1 MRDNGFMLS
10 LGLTTYV
17 VISSN
22 VKECVMTTAGME
34 SPAISDKDELTTKR
48 TTKKERP
55 NGSLSASESGLD
67 ANQHIPPS
75 MATFLNSIKQ
85 TNFEKPTPNQ
95 SSSTPEQPIHP
106 RFTPEQ
112 QSLAVKHVIAPAAL
126 ATVMGVESK
135 IETSGC
141 RVYLDDLARE
151 SGNPSDPV
159 EIMLLEQTAMC
170 HLLSMKLQSKASGV
184 EGTEAIELYMS
195 GAARLSSEFRK
206 TALALKEYR
215 KK

>member
-1 MRDNGFMLS
+1 
-10 LGLTTYV
+10 
-17 VISSN
+17 
-22 VKECVMTTAGME
+22 MTIHGME
-34 SPAISDKDELTTKR
+34 LPIISDKDELNAKVPKKR
-48 TTKKERP
+48 IAKNARQ

-67 ANQHIPPS
+67 INPHMPTS
-75 MATFLNSIKQ
+75 MAKYFNSINQ
-85 TNFEKPTPNQ
+85 TSIEKPTSNH
-95 SSSTPEQPIHP
+95 SSSMPEQPIHP
-106 RFTPEQ
+106 SMYVDLQ
-112 QSLAVKHVIAPAAL
+112 ASVVKRVLVPAAL

-135 IETSGC
+135 IGTSGC
-141 RVYLDDLARE
+141 RVYLDDLVKD
-151 SGNPSDPV
+151 SGNPVDPV

-184 EGTEAIELYMS
+184 EGTEAIELYLS

>member
-1 MRDNGFMLS
+1 
-10 LGLTTYV
+10 
-17 VISSN
+17 
-22 VKECVMTTAGME
+22 MTITGME
-34 SPAISDKDELTTKR
+34 LPIISDKDETKVP
-48 TTKKERP
+48 KKRISKKAR

-67 ANQHIPPS
+67 ISPHMPPS
-75 MATFLNSIKQ
+75 LAIFLNSIKQ

-95 SSSTPEQPIHP
+95 SSSTSEQPIYP

-112 QSLAVKHVIAPAAL
+112 QSLVVKKIIAPAAI

-141 RVYLDDLARE
+141 RVYLDDLVRE

-170 HLLSMKLQSKASGV
+170 HLLAMKLQSKASGT
-184 EGTEAIELYMS
+184 EGTEAIELYLS
-195 GAARLSSEFRK
+195 GAARLSGEFRK

>member
-1 MRDNGFMLS
+1 
-10 LGLTTYV
+10 
-17 VISSN
+17 
-22 VKECVMTTAGME
+22 MTITGME
-34 SPAISDKDELTTKR
+34 LPIISDKDELTTKR
-48 TTKKERP
+48 PPGKVHR
-55 NGSLSASESGLD
+55 SLSASDSGQD
-67 ANQHIPPS
+67 VNPHMPPS
-75 MATFLNSIKQ
+75 LAIFLNSIKQ
-85 TNFEKPTPNQ
+85 TNFEKATSNQ

-112 QSLAVKHVIAPAAL
+112 QSLAVKHGIAPAAL
-126 ATVMGVESK
+126 AAAMGVENK

-141 RVYLDDLARE
+141 RVYLDDLVRE

-159 EIMLLEQTAMC
+159 EIMLLEQLAMC
-170 HLLSMKLQSKASGV
+170 HQYSIQMQALSKKA
-184 EGTEAIELYMS
+184 EGIEAIELYMS